1 MLCPFPKGQS
11 FFVYFFRLRGKKMK
25 YILQQLTTYFKAHKL
40 RYAIVFIFMVIASA
54 MYVAPIYILRL
65 FIDALIQDHF
75 TMALLIRYVSLFAG
89 AILLGYLAEFI
100 WTFNLF
106 IGSYDLQKQL
116 RQQLMAHFLK
126 MGAPFYHRFRTGDL
140 MTRSSD
146 DVQVMGMTVG
156 YGLMVFLNT
165 SLYLSFI
172 VAMMAITVSWV
183 LTIIALIPMP
193 LLAYYIFK
201 WGSQVDK
208 AFTEAQNSVSEMN
221 SEVLE
226 IIDGIRVV
234 RAFGLEAATTQQFQQ
249 KTTETRAKNDI
260 VSEIDSRFGP
270 LITIILAIS
279 FVMSFGIGAFLVA
292 NQQIT
297 IGAMVSFQVYLT
309 MVVWP
314 MISAGDLVNVMQ
326 QGAASWR
333 RINEVL
339 QTGDQLEPEGQQLVP
354 AIQRIEFSNYSFK
367 YPNTDR
373 LVLEDVDVTIEKGEV
388 LGIVGKTGSGKT
400 SLLRQ
405 FGHRYPYSNQIPLI
419 NGQPLTAFQTEEIR
433 KHFAEVPQEHTLFS
447 RTIRENLLFGDP
459 EASEERLWQ
468 ALTMACFSEEIKRM
482 PAGLETMV
490 GEKGVSLSGGQ
501 KQRLS
506 LARAFL
512 RNSEVLLLDDALSA
526 VDAKT
531 EQAIIANLKDIKEA
545 PISIIVTHRLSAITE
560 ADQVIVLEDGH
571 VIQRGTHKE
580 LIAVPGWY
588 QEQYYHQQLKEDDQD
603 VLND

>member
-1 MLCPFPKGQS
+1 
-11 FFVYFFRLRGKKMK
+11 MK
-25 YILQQLTTYFKAHKL
+25 YVLKQLTTYFKEHKV
-40 RYAIVFIFMVIASA
+40 RYTFVFVFMVIASA

-65 FIDALIQDHF
+65 FIDALIQDNF
-75 TMALLIRYVSLFAG
+75 DYSVLIQYVSLFAG
-89 AILLGYLAEFI
+89 AILLGYLAEFV

-116 RQQLMAHFLK
+116 REQLMSHFLK

-172 VAMMAITVSWV
+172 VAMMAGTVSWL
-183 LTIIALIPMP
+183 LTLIALIPMP

-234 RAFGLEAATTQQFQQ
+234 RAYGLEGATTEQFQK
-249 KTTETRAKNDI
+249 KTLETRAKNNI

-279 FVMSFGIGAFLVA
+279 FVMSFGVGAFLVA
-292 NQQIT
+292 NQTIT

-339 QTGDQLEPEGQQLVP
+339 QTGDELETPGEADLQ
-354 AIQRIEFSNYSFK
+354 AINTIRFEAYHFQ
-367 YPNTDR
+367 YPQAAR
-373 LVLEDVDVTIEKGEV
+373 YVLEGLDLTITRGEV

-400 SLLRQ
+400 TLLRQ
-405 FGHRYPYSNQIPLI
+405 FGHRYPYSDQVPLI
-419 NGQPLTAFQTEEIR
+419 NEQPLTAYQTTVVR
-433 KHFAEVPQEHTLFS
+433 NHFAEVPQEHTLFS
-447 RTIRENLLFGDP
+447 RTIRENLLFGQPD
-459 EASEERLWQ
+459 ASEEVLWE
-468 ALTMACFSEEIKRM
+468 ALEAACFSEDIKRM
-482 PAGLETMV
+482 PEGRETVV

-531 EQAIIANLKDIKEA
+531 EQAIITNLKTMKQA
-545 PISIIVTHRLSAITE
+545 PTSIIVTHRLSAITE
-560 ADQVIVLEDGH
+560 ADQIIVLEDGR
-571 VIQRGTHKE
+571 ITQRGTHQE
-580 LIAVPGWY
+580 LIETPGWY
-588 QEQYYHQQLKEDDQD
+588 QEQYYHQQLKEDDTS

>member
-1 MLCPFPKGQS
+1 
-11 FFVYFFRLRGKKMK
+11 MK
-25 YILQQLTTYFKAHKL
+25 YVLKQLTTYFKEHKV
-40 RYAIVFIFMVIASA
+40 RYTFVFVFMVIASA

-65 FIDALIQDHF
+65 FIDALIQDNF
-75 TMALLIRYVSLFAG
+75 DYSVLVQYVTLFAG
-89 AILLGYLAEFI
+89 AILLGYLTEFV

-116 RQQLMAHFLK
+116 REQLMSHFLK

-172 VAMMAITVSWV
+172 VAMMAGTVSWL
-183 LTIIALIPMP
+183 LTLIALIPMP

-234 RAFGLEAATTQQFQQ
+234 RAYGLEGATTEQFQK
-249 KTTETRAKNDI
+249 KTLETRAKNNI

-279 FVMSFGIGAFLVA
+279 FVMSFGVGAFLVA
-292 NQQIT
+292 NQTIT

-339 QTGDQLEPEGQQLVP
+339 QTGDELETPGEADLQ
-354 AIQRIEFSNYSFK
+354 AINTIRFEAYHFQ
-367 YPNTDR
+367 YPQAAR
-373 LVLEDVDVTIEKGEV
+373 YVLEGLDLTITRGEV

-400 SLLRQ
+400 TLLRQ
-405 FGHRYPYSNQIPLI
+405 FGHRYPYSDQVPLI
-419 NGQPLTAFQTEEIR
+419 NEQPLTTYQTTAVR
-433 KHFAEVPQEHTLFS
+433 NHFAEVPQEHTLFS
-447 RTIRENLLFGDP
+447 RTIRENLLFGQPD
-459 EASEERLWQ
+459 ASEEVLWE
-468 ALTMACFSEEIKRM
+468 ALEAACFSEDIKRM
-482 PAGLETMV
+482 PEGLETVV

-531 EQAIIANLKDIKEA
+531 EQAIITNLKTMKQA
-545 PISIIVTHRLSAITE
+545 PTSIIVTHRLSAITE
-560 ADQVIVLEDGH
+560 ADQIIVLEDGR
-571 VIQRGTHKE
+571 ITQRGTHQE
-580 LIAVPGWY
+580 LIETPGWY
-588 QEQYYHQQLKEDDQD
+588 QEQYYHQQLKEDDTS

>member
-1 MLCPFPKGQS
+1 
-11 FFVYFFRLRGKKMK
+11 MK
-25 YILQQLTTYFKAHKL
+25 YVLKQLTTYFKEHKV
-40 RYAIVFIFMVIASA
+40 RYTFVFVFMVIASA

-65 FIDALIQDHF
+65 FIDALIQDNF
-75 TMALLIRYVSLFAG
+75 DYSVLVQYVTLFAG
-89 AILLGYLAEFI
+89 AILLGYLAEFV

-116 RQQLMAHFLK
+116 REQLMSHFLK

-172 VAMMAITVSWV
+172 VAMMAGTVSWL
-183 LTIIALIPMP
+183 LTLIALIPMP

-234 RAFGLEAATTQQFQQ
+234 RAYGLEGATTEQFQK
-249 KTTETRAKNDI
+249 KTLETRAKNNI

-279 FVMSFGIGAFLVA
+279 FVMSFGVGAFLVA
-292 NQQIT
+292 NQTIT

-339 QTGDQLEPEGQQLVP
+339 QTGDELETPGEADLQ
-354 AIQRIEFSNYSFK
+354 AINTIRFEAYHFQ
-367 YPNTDR
+367 YPQAAR
-373 LVLEDVDVTIEKGEV
+373 YVLEGLDLTITRGEV

-400 SLLRQ
+400 TLLRQ
-405 FGHRYPYSNQIPLI
+405 FGHRYPYSDQVPLI
-419 NGQPLTAFQTEEIR
+419 NEQPLTTYQTTVVR
-433 KHFAEVPQEHTLFS
+433 NHFAEVPQEHTLFS
-447 RTIRENLLFGDP
+447 RTIRENLLFGQPD
-459 EASEERLWQ
+459 ASEEVLWE
-468 ALTMACFSEEIKRM
+468 ALEAACFSEDIKRM
-482 PAGLETMV
+482 PEGLETVV

-531 EQAIIANLKDIKEA
+531 EQAIITNLKTMKQA
-545 PISIIVTHRLSAITE
+545 PTSIIVTHRLSAITE
-560 ADQVIVLEDGH
+560 ADQIIVLEDGR
-571 VIQRGTHKE
+571 ITQRGTHQE
-580 LIAVPGWY
+580 LIETPGWY
-588 QEQYYHQQLKEDDQD
+588 QEQYYHQQLKEDDTS

>member
-1 MLCPFPKGQS
+1 
-11 FFVYFFRLRGKKMK
+11 MK
-25 YILQQLTTYFKAHKL
+25 YVLKQLTTYFKEHKV
-40 RYAIVFIFMVIASA
+40 RYTFVFVFMVIASA

-65 FIDALIQDHF
+65 FIDALIQDNF
-75 TMALLIRYVSLFAG
+75 DYSVLVQYVTLFAG
-89 AILLGYLAEFI
+89 AILLGYLAEFV

-116 RQQLMAHFLK
+116 REQLMSHFLK

-172 VAMMAITVSWV
+172 VAMMAGTVSWL
-183 LTIIALIPMP
+183 LTLIALIPMP

-234 RAFGLEAATTQQFQQ
+234 RAYGLEGATTEQFQK
-249 KTTETRAKNDI
+249 KTLETRAKNNI

-279 FVMSFGIGAFLVA
+279 FVMSFGVGAFLVA
-292 NQQIT
+292 NQTIT

-339 QTGDQLEPEGQQLVP
+339 QTGDELETPGEADLQ
-354 AIQRIEFSNYSFK
+354 AINTIRFEAYHFQ
-367 YPNTDR
+367 YPQAAR
-373 LVLEDVDVTIEKGEV
+373 YVLEGLDLTITRGEV

-400 SLLRQ
+400 TLLRQ
-405 FGHRYPYSNQIPLI
+405 FGHRYPYSDQVPLI
-419 NGQPLTAFQTEEIR
+419 NEQPLTTYQTTAVR
-433 KHFAEVPQEHTLFS
+433 NHFAEVPQEHTLFS
-447 RTIRENLLFGDP
+447 RTIRENLLFGQPD
-459 EASEERLWQ
+459 ASEKVLWE
-468 ALTMACFSEEIKRM
+468 ALEAACFSEDIKRM
-482 PAGLETMV
+482 PEGLETVV

-531 EQAIIANLKDIKEA
+531 EQAIITNLKTMKQA
-545 PISIIVTHRLSAITE
+545 PTSIIVTHRLSAITE
-560 ADQVIVLEDGH
+560 ADQIIVLEDGR
-571 VIQRGTHKE
+571 ITQRGTHQE
-580 LIAVPGWY
+580 LIETPGWY
-588 QEQYYHQQLKEDDQD
+588 QEQYYHQQLKEDDTS

>member
-1 MLCPFPKGQS
+1 
-11 FFVYFFRLRGKKMK
+11 MK
-25 YILQQLTTYFKAHKL
+25 YVLKQLTTYFKEHKV
-40 RYAIVFIFMVIASA
+40 RYTFVFVFMVIASA

-65 FIDALIQDHF
+65 FIDALIQDNF
-75 TMALLIRYVSLFAG
+75 DYSVLVQYVTLFAG
-89 AILLGYLAEFI
+89 AILLGYLAEFV

-116 RQQLMAHFLK
+116 REQLMSHFLK

-172 VAMMAITVSWV
+172 VAMMAGTVSWL
-183 LTIIALIPMP
+183 LTLIALIPMP

-234 RAFGLEAATTQQFQQ
+234 RAYGLEGATTEQFQK
-249 KTTETRAKNDI
+249 KTLETRAKNNI

-279 FVMSFGIGAFLVA
+279 FVMSFGVGAFLVA
-292 NQQIT
+292 NQTIT

-333 RINEVL
+333 RFNEVL
-339 QTGDQLEPEGQQLVP
+339 QTGDELETPGEADLQ
-354 AIQRIEFSNYSFK
+354 AINTIRFEAYHFQ
-367 YPNTDR
+367 YPQAAR
-373 LVLEDVDVTIEKGEV
+373 YVLEGLDLTITRGEV

-400 SLLRQ
+400 TLLRQ
-405 FGHRYPYSNQIPLI
+405 FGHRYPYSDQVPLI
-419 NGQPLTAFQTEEIR
+419 NEQPLTTYQTTAVR
-433 KHFAEVPQEHTLFS
+433 NHFAEVPQEHTLFS
-447 RTIRENLLFGDP
+447 RTIRENLLFGQPD
-459 EASEERLWQ
+459 ASEEVLWE
-468 ALTMACFSEEIKRM
+468 ALEAACFSEDIKRM
-482 PAGLETMV
+482 PEGLETVV

-531 EQAIIANLKDIKEA
+531 EQAIITNLKTMKQA
-545 PISIIVTHRLSAITE
+545 PTSIIVTHRLSAITE
-560 ADQVIVLEDGH
+560 ADQIIVLEDGR
-571 VIQRGTHKE
+571 ITQRGTHQE
-580 LIAVPGWY
+580 LIETPGWY
-588 QEQYYHQQLKEDDQD
+588 QEQYYHQQLKEDDTS

>member
-1 MLCPFPKGQS
+1 
-11 FFVYFFRLRGKKMK
+11 MK
-25 YILQQLTTYFKAHKL
+25 YVLKQLTTYFKEHKV
-40 RYAIVFIFMVIASA
+40 RYAVVFGFMIIASA

-65 FIDALIQDHF
+65 FIDALLQDDF
-75 TMALLIRYVSLFAG
+75 SQAVLIRYSSLFAG
-89 AILLGYLAEFI
+89 AILLGYLAEFV

-106 IGSYDLQKQL
+106 IGSYDLQRKL
-116 RQQLMAHFLK
+116 RQQLMGHFLK
-126 MGAPFYHRFRTGDL
+126 MGAPFYQRFRTGDL

-172 VAMMAITVSWV
+172 VAMMAVTVSWQ
-183 LTIIALIPMP
+183 LTLIALIPMP

-226 IIDGIRVV
+226 MIDGIRVV
-234 RAFGLEAATTQQFQQ
+234 RAYGLEEETTKQFED

-270 LITIILAIS
+270 LITIILSIS
-279 FVMSFGIGAFLVA
+279 FVLSFGIGAQLVA

-339 QTGDQLEPEGQQLVP
+339 QTDDQLEPDGSTGLA
-354 AIQRIEFSNYSFK
+354 AIETISLNDYHFK
-367 YPNTDR
+367 YPETER
-373 LVLEDVDVTIEKGEV
+373 EVLAGLDLTIQKGEV
-388 LGIVGKTGSGKT
+388 LGVVGKTGSGKT

-405 FGHRYPYSNQIPLI
+405 FGHRYPYSAQMPQI
-419 NGQPLTAFQTEEIR
+419 NGKALTQYTTETLR
-433 KHFAEVPQEHTLFS
+433 SQFAEVPQEHTLFS
-447 RTIRENLLFGDP
+447 RTIKENLLFGQPD
-459 EASEERLWQ
+459 ASEDALWA
-468 ALTMACFSEEIKRM
+468 ALDAACFTEDIKRM
-482 PAGLETMV
+482 PEGLETIV

-512 RNSEVLLLDDALSA
+512 RQSEVLLLDDALSA

-531 EQAIIANLKDIKEA
+531 EQAIITNLKSMQHA
-545 PISIIVTHRLSAITE
+545 PTSIIVTHRLSAITE
-560 ADQVIVLEDGH
+560 ADQIIVLDDGE
-571 VIQRGTHKE
+571 ISQRGTHQS
-580 LIAVPGWY
+580 LIQTPGWY
-588 QEQYYHQQLKEDDQD
+588 QNQYYHQQLKEDDTD

>member
-1 MLCPFPKGQS
+1 
-11 FFVYFFRLRGKKMK
+11 MK
-25 YILQQLTTYFKAHKL
+25 YVLKQLTTYFKEHKV
-40 RYAIVFIFMVIASA
+40 RYTFVFVFMVIASA

-65 FIDALIQDHF
+65 FIDALIQDNF
-75 TMALLIRYVSLFAG
+75 DYSVLIQYVSLFAG
-89 AILLGYLAEFI
+89 AILLGYLAEFV

-116 RQQLMAHFLK
+116 REQLMSHFLK

-172 VAMMAITVSWV
+172 VAMMAGTVSWL
-183 LTIIALIPMP
+183 LTLIALIPMP

-234 RAFGLEAATTQQFQQ
+234 RAYGLEGATTEQFQK
-249 KTTETRAKNDI
+249 KTLETRAKNNI

-279 FVMSFGIGAFLVA
+279 FVMSFGVGAFLVA
-292 NQQIT
+292 NQTIT

-339 QTGDQLEPEGQQLVP
+339 QTGDELETPGEADLQ
-354 AIQRIEFSNYSFK
+354 AINTIRFEAYYFQ
-367 YPNTDR
+367 YPQAAR
-373 LVLEDVDVTIEKGEV
+373 YVLEGLDLTITRGEV

-400 SLLRQ
+400 TLLRQ
-405 FGHRYPYSNQIPLI
+405 FGHRYPYSDQVPLI
-419 NGQPLTAFQTEEIR
+419 NEQPLTAYQTTAVR
-433 KHFAEVPQEHTLFS
+433 NHFAEVPQEHTLFS
-447 RTIRENLLFGDP
+447 RTIRENLLFGQPD
-459 EASEERLWQ
+459 ASEEVLWE
-468 ALTMACFSEEIKRM
+468 ALEAACFSEDIKRM
-482 PAGLETMV
+482 PEGLETIV

-531 EQAIIANLKDIKEA
+531 EQAIITNLKTMKQA
-545 PISIIVTHRLSAITE
+545 PTSIIVTHRLSAITE
-560 ADQVIVLEDGH
+560 ADQIIVLEDGR
-571 VIQRGTHKE
+571 ITQRGTHQE
-580 LIAVPGWY
+580 LIETTGWY
-588 QEQYYHQQLKEDDQD
+588 QEQYYHQQLKEDDTS

>member
-1 MLCPFPKGQS
+1 
-11 FFVYFFRLRGKKMK
+11 MK
-25 YILQQLTTYFKAHKL
+25 YVLKQLTTYFKEHKV
-40 RYAIVFIFMVIASA
+40 RYTFVFVFMVIASA

-65 FIDALIQDHF
+65 FIDALIQDNF
-75 TMALLIRYVSLFAG
+75 DYSVLVQYVTLFAG
-89 AILLGYLAEFI
+89 AILLGYLAEFV

-116 RQQLMAHFLK
+116 REQLMRHFLK

-172 VAMMAITVSWV
+172 VAMMAGTVSWL
-183 LTIIALIPMP
+183 LTLIALIPMP

-234 RAFGLEAATTQQFQQ
+234 RAYGLEGATTEQFQK
-249 KTTETRAKNDI
+249 KTLETRAKNNI

-279 FVMSFGIGAFLVA
+279 FVMSFGVGAFLVA
-292 NQQIT
+292 NQTIT

-339 QTGDQLEPEGQQLVP
+339 QTGDELEIPGEADLQ
-354 AIQRIEFSNYSFK
+354 AINTIRFEAYHFQ
-367 YPNTDR
+367 YPQAAR
-373 LVLEDVDVTIEKGEV
+373 YVLEGLDLTITRGEV

-400 SLLRQ
+400 TLLRQ
-405 FGHRYPYSNQIPLI
+405 FGHRYPYSDQVPLI
-419 NGQPLTAFQTEEIR
+419 NEQPLTTYQTTAVR
-433 KHFAEVPQEHTLFS
+433 NHFAEVPQEHTLFS
-447 RTIRENLLFGDP
+447 RTIRENLLFGQPD
-459 EASEERLWQ
+459 ASEEVLWE
-468 ALTMACFSEEIKRM
+468 ALEAACFSEDIKRM
-482 PAGLETMV
+482 PEGLETVV

-531 EQAIIANLKDIKEA
+531 EQAIITNLKTMKQA
-545 PISIIVTHRLSAITE
+545 PTSIIVTHRLSAITE
-560 ADQVIVLEDGH
+560 ADQIIVLEDGR
-571 VIQRGTHKE
+571 ITQRGTHQE
-580 LIAVPGWY
+580 LIETPGWY
-588 QEQYYHQQLKEDDQD
+588 QEQYYHQQLKEDDTS

>member
-1 MLCPFPKGQS
+1 
-11 FFVYFFRLRGKKMK
+11 
-25 YILQQLTTYFKAHKL
+25 
-40 RYAIVFIFMVIASA
+40 
-54 MYVAPIYILRL
+54 
-65 FIDALIQDHF
+65 
-75 TMALLIRYVSLFAG
+75 
-89 AILLGYLAEFI
+89 
-100 WTFNLF
+100 
-106 IGSYDLQKQL
+106 
-116 RQQLMAHFLK
+116 
-126 MGAPFYHRFRTGDL
+126 

-249 KTTETRAKNDI
+249 KTTETREKNDI

-339 QTGDQLEPEGQQLVP
+339 QTGDQLESTGQQLVP
-354 AIQRIEFSNYSFK
+354 MIQTIEFSEYSFK
-367 YPNTDR
+367 YPNTER
-373 LVLEDVDVTIEKGEV
+373 FVLQDVDLTITKGEV

-405 FGHRYPYSNQIPLI
+405 FGHRYPYSNQMPMI

-433 KHFAEVPQEHTLFS
+433 RHFAEVPQEHTLFS

-459 EASEERLWQ
+459 DASEERLWQ
-468 ALTMACFSEEIKRM
+468 ALSLACFAEDIKRM
-482 PAGLETMV
+482 PEGLETLV

-512 RNSEVLLLDDALSA
+512 RRSDVLLLDDALSA

-531 EQAIIANLKDIKEA
+531 EQTIIANLKAMTDA
-545 PISIIVTHRLSAITE
+545 PTSIIVTHRLSAITD

-571 VIQRGTHKE
+571 VIQRGTHQE

>member
-1 MLCPFPKGQS
+1 
-11 FFVYFFRLRGKKMK
+11 MK
-25 YILQQLTTYFKAHKL
+25 YILKQLTSYFKEHKL
-40 RYAIVFIFMVIASA
+40 RYTTVFVFMVISSA

-65 FIDALIQDHF
+65 FVDAIIQDHF
-75 TMALLIRYVSLFAG
+75 SMAILTRYVLLFAG
-89 AILLGYLAEFI
+89 AIILGYLTEFI
-100 WTFNLF
+100 WTFFLF

-116 RQQLMAHFLK
+116 REQLMSHFLK
-126 MGAPFYHRFRTGDL
+126 MGAPFYQRFRTGDL

-172 VAMMAITVSWV
+172 VLMMAVTVSWQ
-183 LTIIALIPMP
+183 LTLVALLPMP
-193 LLAYYIFK
+193 ILAYYIFK

-208 AFTEAQNSVSEMN
+208 AFTEAQNAVSEMN

-226 IIDGIRVV
+226 IVDGIRVV
-234 RAFGLEAATTQQFQQ
+234 RAFGLEDETTRQFEA
-249 KTTETRAKNDI
+249 KTTETKGKNDQ

-270 LITIILAIS
+270 LITMILAIS
-279 FVMSFGIGAFLVA
+279 FVLSFGLGAFFVA
-292 NQQIT
+292 SQRIT

-339 QTGDQLEPEGQQLVP
+339 QTGDSLEADGTLPLTS
-354 AIQRIEFSNYSFK
+354 IETVTFADFSFH
-367 YPNTDR
+367 YPQAEREALQNINLT
-373 LVLEDVDVTIEKGEV
+373 LNKGEV
-388 LGIVGKTGSGKT
+388 LGVVGKTGSGKT
-400 SLLRQ
+400 TLLRQ
-405 FGHRYPYSNQIPLI
+405 FGHRYPYSAQAPLI
-419 NGQPLTAFQTEEIR
+419 NDQSLLQYQTAQVR
-433 KHFAEVPQEHTLFS
+433 QKFAEVPQEHTLFS
-447 RTIRENLLFGDP
+447 RTIRENLLFGD
-459 EASEERLWQ
+459 AKATDDALWQ
-468 ALTMACFSEEIKRM
+468 SLEMARFAEDVRRM
-482 PAGLETMV
+482 PAGLETLV

-512 RNSEVLLLDDALSA
+512 RNSEILLLDDALSA

-531 EQAIIANLKDIKEA
+531 EQEIIANLKQLTEHTA
-545 PISIIVTHRLSAITE
+545 LIVTHRLSAITE
-560 ADQVIVLEDGH
+560 ADQIIVLEDGQ
-571 VIQRGTHKE
+571 VIQRGTHQE
-580 LIAVPGWY
+580 LIQVPGWY
-588 QEQYYHQQLKEDDQD
+588 QEQYHHQQIKEDVLD

>member
-1 MLCPFPKGQS
+1 
-11 FFVYFFRLRGKKMK
+11 MK
-25 YILQQLTTYFKAHKL
+25 YILKQLTSYFKEHKL
-40 RYAIVFIFMVIASA
+40 RYTTVFVFMVISSA

-65 FIDALIQDHF
+65 FVDAIIQDHF
-75 TMALLIRYVSLFAG
+75 SMAILTRYVLLFAG
-89 AILLGYLAEFI
+89 AIILGYLTEFI
-100 WTFNLF
+100 WTFFLF

-116 RQQLMAHFLK
+116 REQLMSHFLK
-126 MGAPFYHRFRTGDL
+126 MGAPFYQRFRTGDL

-172 VAMMAITVSWV
+172 VLMMAVTVSWQ
-183 LTIIALIPMP
+183 LTLVALLPMP
-193 LLAYYIFK
+193 ILAYYIFK

-208 AFTEAQNSVSEMN
+208 AFTEAQNAVSEMN

-226 IIDGIRVV
+226 IVDGIRVV
-234 RAFGLEAATTQQFQQ
+234 RAFGLEDETTRQFEA
-249 KTTETRAKNDI
+249 KTTETKGKNDQ

-279 FVMSFGIGAFLVA
+279 FVLSFGLGAFFVA
-292 NQQIT
+292 SQRIT

-339 QTGDQLEPEGQQLVP
+339 QTGDSLEADGTLPLTS
-354 AIQRIEFSNYSFK
+354 IETVTFADFSFH
-367 YPNTDR
+367 YPQAEREALQNINLT
-373 LVLEDVDVTIEKGEV
+373 LNKGEV
-388 LGIVGKTGSGKT
+388 LGVVGKTGSGKT
-400 SLLRQ
+400 TLLRQ
-405 FGHRYPYSNQIPLI
+405 FGHRYPYSAQAPLI
-419 NGQPLTAFQTEEIR
+419 NDQSLPQYQTAQVR
-433 KHFAEVPQEHTLFS
+433 QKFAEVPQEHTLFS
-447 RTIRENLLFGDP
+447 RTIRENLLFGD
-459 EASEERLWQ
+459 AKATDDALWQ
-468 ALTMACFSEEIKRM
+468 SLEMARFAEDVRRM
-482 PAGLETMV
+482 PAGLETLV

-512 RNSEVLLLDDALSA
+512 RNSEILLLDDALSA

-531 EQAIIANLKDIKEA
+531 EQEIIANLKQLTEHTA
-545 PISIIVTHRLSAITE
+545 LIVTHRLSAITE
-560 ADQVIVLEDGH
+560 ADQIIVLEDGH
-571 VIQRGTHKE
+571 VIQRGTHQE
-580 LIAVPGWY
+580 LIQVPGWY
-588 QEQYYHQQLKEDDQD
+588 QEQYHHQQIKEDVLD

>member
-1 MLCPFPKGQS
+1 
-11 FFVYFFRLRGKKMK
+11 MK
-25 YILQQLTTYFKAHKL
+25 YILQHLTTYFKAHKL

-65 FIDALIQDHF
+65 FIDALIQDDF
-75 TMALLIRYVSLFAG
+75 TMAILIRYVSLFAG
-89 AILLGYLAEFI
+89 AILLGYIAEFI

-116 RQQLMAHFLK
+116 RQQLMKHFLN

-249 KTTETRAKNDI
+249 KTTETREKNDI

-339 QTGDQLEPEGQQLVP
+339 QTGDQLESTGQQLVP
-354 AIQRIEFSNYSFK
+354 MIQTIEFSEYSFK
-367 YPNTDR
+367 YPNTER
-373 LVLEDVDVTIEKGEV
+373 FVLQDVDLTITKGEV

-405 FGHRYPYSNQIPLI
+405 FGHRYPYSNQMPMI

-433 KHFAEVPQEHTLFS
+433 RHFAEVPQEHTLFS

-459 EASEERLWQ
+459 DASEERLWQ
-468 ALTMACFSEEIKRM
+468 ALSLACFAEDIKRM
-482 PAGLETMV
+482 PEGLETLV

-512 RNSEVLLLDDALSA
+512 RRSDVLLLDDALSA

-531 EQAIIANLKDIKEA
+531 EQTIIANLKAMTDA
-545 PISIIVTHRLSAITE
+545 PTSIIVTHRLSAITD
-560 ADQVIVLEDGH
+560 ADQVIVLEEGH
-571 VIQRGTHKE
+571 VIQRGTHQE

>member
-1 MLCPFPKGQS
+1 
-11 FFVYFFRLRGKKMK
+11 MK
-25 YILQQLTTYFKAHKL
+25 YVLKQLTTYFKEHKV
-40 RYAIVFIFMVIASA
+40 RYTFVFVFMVIASA

-65 FIDALIQDHF
+65 FIDALIQDNF
-75 TMALLIRYVSLFAG
+75 DYSVLVQYVTLFAG
-89 AILLGYLAEFI
+89 AILLGYLAEFV

-116 RQQLMAHFLK
+116 REQLMSHFLK

-172 VAMMAITVSWV
+172 VAMMAGTVSWL
-183 LTIIALIPMP
+183 LTLIALIPMP

-234 RAFGLEAATTQQFQQ
+234 RAYGLEGATTEQFQK
-249 KTTETRAKNDI
+249 KTLETRAKNNI

-270 LITIILAIS
+270 LVTIILAIS
-279 FVMSFGIGAFLVA
+279 FVMSFGVGAFLVA
-292 NQQIT
+292 NQTIT

-339 QTGDQLEPEGQQLVP
+339 QTGDELETPGDADLQTINTIRFEAYHFQ
-354 AIQRIEFSNYSFK
+354 
-367 YPNTDR
+367 YPQAAR
-373 LVLEDVDVTIEKGEV
+373 YVLEGLDLTITRGEV

-400 SLLRQ
+400 TLLRQ
-405 FGHRYPYSNQIPLI
+405 FGHRYPYSDQVPLI
-419 NGQPLTAFQTEEIR
+419 NEQPLTTYQTTAVR
-433 KHFAEVPQEHTLFS
+433 NHFAEVPQEHTLFS
-447 RTIRENLLFGDP
+447 RTIRENLLFGQPD
-459 EASEERLWQ
+459 ASEEVLWE
-468 ALTMACFSEEIKRM
+468 ALEAACFSEDIKRM
-482 PAGLETMV
+482 PEGLETVV

-531 EQAIIANLKDIKEA
+531 EQAIITNLKTMKQA
-545 PISIIVTHRLSAITE
+545 PTSIIVTHRLSAITE
-560 ADQVIVLEDGH
+560 ADQIIVLEDGR
-571 VIQRGTHKE
+571 ITQRGTHQE
-580 LIAVPGWY
+580 LIETPGWY
-588 QEQYYHQQLKEDDQD
+588 QEQYYHQQLKEDDTS

>member
-1 MLCPFPKGQS
+1 
-11 FFVYFFRLRGKKMK
+11 MK
-25 YILQQLTTYFKAHKL
+25 YVLKQLTTYFKEHKV
-40 RYAIVFIFMVIASA
+40 RYAFVFVFMVIASA

-65 FIDALIQDHF
+65 FIDTLIQDNF
-75 TMALLIRYVSLFAG
+75 DYSVLIQYVSLFAG
-89 AILLGYLAEFI
+89 AILLGYLAEFV

-116 RQQLMAHFLK
+116 REQLMSHFLK

-172 VAMMAITVSWV
+172 VAMMAGTVSWL
-183 LTIIALIPMP
+183 LTLIALIPMP

-234 RAFGLEAATTQQFQQ
+234 RAYGLEGATTEQFQK
-249 KTTETRAKNDI
+249 KTLETRAKNNI

-279 FVMSFGIGAFLVA
+279 FVMSFGVGAFLVA
-292 NQQIT
+292 NQTIT

-339 QTGDQLEPEGQQLVP
+339 QTGDELETPGEADLQ
-354 AIQRIEFSNYSFK
+354 AINTIRFEAYHFQ
-367 YPNTDR
+367 YPQAAR
-373 LVLEDVDVTIEKGEV
+373 YVLEGLDLTITRGEV

-400 SLLRQ
+400 TLLRQ
-405 FGHRYPYSNQIPLI
+405 FGHRYPYSDQVPLI
-419 NGQPLTAFQTEEIR
+419 NEQPLTAYQTTAVR
-433 KHFAEVPQEHTLFS
+433 NHFAEVPQEHTLFS
-447 RTIRENLLFGDP
+447 RTIRENLLFGQPD
-459 EASEERLWQ
+459 ASEEVLWE
-468 ALTMACFSEEIKRM
+468 ALEAACFSEDIKRM
-482 PAGLETMV
+482 PEGLETIV

-531 EQAIIANLKDIKEA
+531 EQAIITNLKTMKQA
-545 PISIIVTHRLSAITE
+545 PTSIIVTHRLSAITE
-560 ADQVIVLEDGH
+560 ADQIIVLEDGR
-571 VIQRGTHKE
+571 ITQRGTHQE
-580 LIAVPGWY
+580 LIETPGWY
-588 QEQYYHQQLKEDDQD
+588 QEQYYHQQLKEDDTS